1 MVAPVPVAS
10 AEQDVPREL
19 RGGNPELMAQQR
31 RELNMYAN
39 KLVERLGQREGAMSI
54 QEASA
59 WMRQFVIG
67 WWESMQES
75 RLTGKNAFSRFIQ
88 LFPNKFELVGRGP
101 RSRVRLA

>member
-1 MVAPVPVAS
+1 MPKK
-10 AEQDVPREL
+10 L
-19 RGGNPELMAQQR
+19 RGGNPELQAQQR

-39 KLVERLGQREGAMSI
+39 KMVERLQQREGVMSI

-67 WWESMQES
+67 WWESMQEAQQ
-75 RLTGKNAFSRFIQ
+75 TGRKAFTRFLL
-88 LFPNKFELVGRGP
+88 LFPNKFEVLGNGR